1 MQAMPR
7 ADARRKFAAPPA
19 PLSEIAST
27 DPPAPR
33 AIHARR
39 HSASDDTLRLEATC
53 SAVQLNRGSAPRR
66 GRVWK
71 EHRSRSANRP
81 RDLNAN
87 AHVGAPRAR
96 RVRPRRVRGVS
107 DRAARDMEAQ
117 LGFLRIPVA
126 AARAI
131 DADGRAGRRGRR
143 ERDGPVR
150 IGRVRADQDRR
161 RVALR
166 DARLRHAA
174 RQAAFDIVRAARRC
188 DIDDPAAGRFGLR
201 AVRGRACATGERRHG
216 ADERAAGEN
225 LSRFHGRSKVSRSA
239 KTHPDSMRFAS
250 VRCAA
255 ARRND

>member
-1 MQAMPR
+1 MCGASAVFARRARFFFAAGVRVVTESREPKTRRYPVRRTASLWLRLGSVARCEPARKSGGGQRTSKGRRQAHANHAEGARQSIRLSRHQAAPGMQAMPR

-39 HSASDDTLRLEATC
+39 HAASDDTLRLEATC

-96 RVRPRRVRGVS
+96 RVRPRSARYGS
-107 DRAARDMEAQ
+107 AAR
-117 LGFLRIPVA
+117 IPPDPRRRCA
-126 AARAI
+126 
-131 DADGRAGRRGRR
+131 GGRRRWSCR
-143 ERDGPVR
+143 TTR
-150 IGRVRADQDRR
+150 
-161 RVALR
+161 
-166 DARLRHAA
+166 
-174 RQAAFDIVRAARRC
+174 
-188 DIDDPAAGRFGLR
+188 
-201 AVRGRACATGERRHG
+201 
-216 ADERAAGEN
+216 
-225 LSRFHGRSKVSRSA
+225 
-239 KTHPDSMRFAS
+239 
-250 VRCAA
+250 
-255 ARRND
+255 

>member
-39 HSASDDTLRLEATC
+39 HAASDDTLRLEATC

-96 RVRPRRVRGVS
+96 RVRPRSARYGS
-107 DRAARDMEAQ
+107 AARIP
-117 LGFLRIPVA
+117 RIPVA

-255 ARRND
+255 ARRSD